1 MYNYRKQMLKEYH
14 EKIEEYRAL
23 LGTIPTDEK
32 ITLERV
38 ISNPLTEN
46 EMDFCIN
53 CLRFFNDST
62 KSFTNITEEIK
73 QNNKSEQ
80 DIDRWLETVDGLL
93 YHHRY
98 TFETKKEYYQKL
110 LEQRNDLVQKIKN
123 WTTETLLSILLEPTT
138 DEEYRLC
145 QEYLSYLRDEV
156 DFKERKDK
164 YLDRL
169 INRQEI
175 LNELSKSS
183 YKKGMVEI
191 LMDPHTEKE
200 LDFCILYFGFLDD
213 KKRIMEA
220 VNEGKIKPKDP
231 NEGSI
236 VDHLAG
242 IVNALIND
250 ADMQDKLFFLR
261 DASKTADVL
270 YELSILE
277 SNKEELVNAIATKL
291 GYTTT
296 SKETNSLSVPNF
308 YKVYIQYE
316 AATSLIN
323 DLVFYGI
330 DREDRH
336 NKINKFLNM
345 AEQFH
350 YKYVTDTYEDASGS
364 KTTQQEEPK
373 VKLKT
378 TI

>member
-14 EKIEEYRAL
+14 EKLEEYRAL

-62 KSFTNITEEIK
+62 KCFTSITEELK
-73 QNNKSEQ
+73 QNNVSEQ
-80 DIDRWLETVDGLL
+80 DIDRWLEIVDGLL

-110 LEQRNDLVQKIKN
+110 LEQRKDLIQKIQI
-123 WTTETLLSILLEPTT
+123 WTNKTLSSILLEPTT

-169 INRQEI
+169 PYRQETI
-175 LNELSKSS
+175 KELLKSQ
-183 YKKGMVEI
+183 YKKDMIEI
-191 LMDPHTEKE
+191 LLAPRTEKE
-200 LDFCILYFGFLDD
+200 LDFCIAFFAFEDD
-213 KKRIMEA
+213 KRRIQEA
-220 VNEGKIKPKDP
+220 VQEGKIKSINPEESAVVDHIA
-231 NEGSI
+231 SI
-236 VDHLAG
+236 VD
-242 IVNALIND
+242 VLINNK
-250 ADMQDKLFFLR
+250 DMGDRLFFLR
-261 DASKTADVL
+261 NHAKTADIL

-277 SNKEELVNAIATKL
+277 CKKDDLVNTIGTKL
-291 GYTTT
+291 GYATESEETT
-296 SKETNSLSVPNF
+296 LSPRNF
-308 YKVYIQYE
+308 FKVCIQYTE
-316 AATSLIN
+316 AAQLIN

-330 DREDRH
+330 DREDKH

-364 KTTQQEEPK
+364 KSTQQEEPK

>member
-1 MYNYRKQMLKEYH
+1 MYDYRKQMLKEYH
-14 EKIEEYRAL
+14 EKLEEYRAL

-62 KSFTNITEEIK
+62 KCFTSITEELK
-73 QNNKSEQ
+73 QNNVSEQ
-80 DIDRWLETVDGLL
+80 DIDRWLEIVDGLL

-110 LEQRNDLVQKIKN
+110 LEQRKDLIQKIQI
-123 WTTETLLSILLEPTT
+123 WTNETLSSILLEPTT

-169 INRQEI
+169 PYRQETKK
-175 LNELSKSS
+175 ELLKSP
-183 YKKGMVEI
+183 YKKDMIEI
-191 LMDPHTEKE
+191 LLAPRTEKE
-200 LDFCILYFGFLDD
+200 LDFCIAFFAFEDD
-213 KKRIMEA
+213 KRRIQEA
-220 VNEGKIKPKDP
+220 VQEGKIKSINPEESAVVDHIA
-231 NEGSI
+231 SI
-236 VDHLAG
+236 VD
-242 IVNALIND
+242 VLINNK
-250 ADMQDKLFFLR
+250 DMGDRLFFLR
-261 DASKTADVL
+261 DHAKTADIL

-277 SNKEELVNAIATKL
+277 CKKDDLVNTIGTKL
-291 GYTTT
+291 GYATESEGTT
-296 SKETNSLSVPNF
+296 LSPRNF
-308 YKVYIQYE
+308 FKVCIQYTE
-316 AATSLIN
+316 AAQLIN

-330 DREDRH
+330 DREDKH

-364 KTTQQEEPK
+364 KSTQQEEPK

-378 TI
+378 KI